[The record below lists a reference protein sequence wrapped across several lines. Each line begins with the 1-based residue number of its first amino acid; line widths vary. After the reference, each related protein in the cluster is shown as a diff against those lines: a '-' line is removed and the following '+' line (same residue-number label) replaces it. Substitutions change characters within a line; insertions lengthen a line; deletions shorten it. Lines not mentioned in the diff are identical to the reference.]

1 MLMKRL
7 LAAPGFVT
15 VVGALV
21 LAVVAVAGY
30 LIAFEPNKKTLSYC
44 ALMPDA
50 VGLYTGNQVTTL
62 GIPVGTVTAIR
73 PEGTAVRVDFEV
85 AADHPLRGQPTA
97 TTLSDSLVADR
108 TLAVFGE
115 PAAQADWDRS
125 RCLTKTFTPKSIS
138 QTLDGFSQL
147 ASQLGGGDD
156 PAEQTRIRDG
166 VNAFRTATADTGPR
180 LNALIKDLAA
190 ALRQPDAAI
199 GNIGHLIDAF
209 ASITASISI
218 NWDDIAT
225 VLVRASTGIAFIN
238 DLWGR
243 VVQIADS
250 LLVLLP
256 WLNRLARDYGRP
268 LLGALDGAVPGL
280 RLLAAN
286 VGSLQQVVNMIPS
299 IVDAFQQTI
308 DPATGWPRITYAAPR
323 VALPQEQADQICGV
337 INAVNP
343 GRCQGENGLTATN
356 LVPLIL
362 GSVGAR

>member
-1 MLMKRL
+1 MKRL

-15 VVGALV
+15 VVGALL
-21 LAVVAVAGY
+21 LAVVAVTGY
-30 LIAFEPNKKTLSYC
+30 VIAFDPAKKMLSYC

-62 GIPVGTVTAIR
+62 GIPVGKVTAIR

-115 PAAQADWDRS
+115 PTAPAEWDRS

-138 QTLDGFSQL
+138 QTLEGFSQL
-147 ASQLGGGDD
+147 AAQLGGGNN
-156 PAEQTRIRDG
+156 PADQTRIRDG
-166 VNAFRTATADTGPR
+166 VNALQAATADTGPR
-180 LNALIKDLAA
+180 LNTLIKDLAG

-209 ASITASISI
+209 ASIAGSIST

-225 VLVRASTGIAFIN
+225 VLVRANTGIAFVN
-238 DLWGR
+238 DIWSR
-243 VVQIADS
+243 VVQIVDS

-286 VGSLQQVVNMIPS
+286 VGSLQQVVNMIPA
-299 IVDAFQQTI
+299 IVQAFQQSI
-308 DPATGWPRITYAAPR
+308 DPATGWPRITYAAPK
-323 VALPQEQADQICGV
+323 VALPQEQADQVCAA
-337 INAVNP
+337 INAVSP
-343 GRCQGENGLTATN
+343 GRCGSAANGLSAVDV
-356 LVPLIL
+356 VPMIL

>member
-1 MLMKRL
+1 MKRL

-15 VVGALV
+15 VVGALL
-21 LAVVAVAGY
+21 LAVIAVVGY
-30 LIAFEPNKKTLSYC
+30 VIVVDPAKKMLNYC

-62 GIPVGTVTAIR
+62 GISVGKVTGIR

-115 PAAQADWDRS
+115 PNAPAEWDRS

-138 QTLDGFSQL
+138 QTLEGFSQL
-147 ASQLGGGDD
+147 ASQLGGDGN
-156 PAEQTRIRDG
+156 PAEQTRIKDG
-166 VNAFRTATADTGPR
+166 VNAFQAATANTGPR
-180 LNALIKDLAA
+180 LNALIKDLAT

-209 ASITASISI
+209 ASITSSISM

-225 VLVRASTGIAFIN
+225 VLVRANTGIAFIN
-238 DLWGR
+238 GIWSR
-243 VVQIADS
+243 VVQIIDS

-256 WLNRLARDYGRP
+256 WLNRLAHDYGRP

-286 VGSLQQVVNMIPS
+286 VGSLQQVVSMIPS
-299 IVDAFQQTI
+299 IMDAFQQTI
-308 DPATGWPRITYAAPR
+308 DPATGWPRITYAAPK
-323 VALPQEQADQICGV
+323 VALPQEQADQICAG
-337 INAVNP
+337 INALNP
-343 GRCQGENGLTATN
+343 GGCRSAENGLATAN
-356 LVPLIL
+356 LVPMIL
-362 GSVGAR
+362 GSVGVR